1 MGSEPSILVAPSR
14 EDHAETALREALDGA
29 PEEGLPIA
37 HLLMLTGL
45 SRPTL
50 YRRLAELVKAGDAVQ
65 VGRGRYKASDH
76 TL

>member
-1 MGSEPSILVAPSR
+1 VAPSPA
-14 EDHAETALREALDGA
+14 DHAETVLREALDGA

-37 HLLMLTGL
+37 HLMMLTQL

-50 YRRLAELVKAGDAVQ
+50 YRRLAELVKTGRAVQ

-76 TL
+76 VR